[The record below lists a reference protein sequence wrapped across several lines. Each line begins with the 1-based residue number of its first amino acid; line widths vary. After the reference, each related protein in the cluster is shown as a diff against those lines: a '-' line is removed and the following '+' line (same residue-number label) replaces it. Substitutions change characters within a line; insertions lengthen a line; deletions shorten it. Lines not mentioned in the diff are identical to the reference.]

1 MLFRLAKIRLFS
13 HNSYIGD
20 FLYIRTI
27 MKRIL
32 ITFILVLTSYP
43 IWGIERDKDSLAFV
57 NADWNI
63 IELEGGATAMT
74 AQVQIFDSPQCISII
89 RYPARKFRTELI
101 HSPEDKAGKT
111 SVIAQREGASMA
123 MNGSYFNMKQ
133 LTPCTYFRIGSEVL
147 GETSASESFRVNGVI
162 GIRDRRG
169 RSIAITRCKPGQYDE
184 ITRKWHAVLASGPL
198 LLEEGDI
205 IVPEIT
211 QADVNGNGTD
221 SFYDKRHPRSVIGY
235 DSKGYVY
242 LIVADG
248 RHSGNAEGTSIY
260 ETALICSFLKL
271 EDAIN
276 LDGGGSSALWHNTEG
291 VLNHPS
297 DNRKF
302 DAEGERKVPNIIGVF
317 R

>member
-20 FLYIRTI
+20 FLYIRRI

-32 ITFILVLTSYP
+32 ITFILVLASCP
-43 IWGIERDKDSLAFV
+43 IWGIEREKDSLAFV
-57 NADWNI
+57 NADWDI
-63 IELEGGATAMT
+63 IELEGGAAAMT
-74 AQVQIFDSPQCISII
+74 AQVQIFDSPQSISII
-89 RYPARKFRTELI
+89 RYPARKFKTALI
-101 HSPEDKAGKT
+101 HSPEAKAGKT
-111 SVIAQREGASMA
+111 SEIAQREGMLMG

-133 LTPCTYFRIGSEVL
+133 LTPCTYFRIGDEVL

-162 GIRDRRG
+162 GIKGRKGRR
-169 RSIAITRCKPGQYDE
+169 IIITSCQPGQYDE
-184 ITRKWHAVLASGPL
+184 VTGKWQAVLASGPVL
-198 LLEEGDI
+198 MEDGGI
-205 IVPEIT
+205 VVPEIT
-211 QADVNGNGTD
+211 EADENGNGID

-235 DSKGYVY
+235 DSKGYIY

-248 RHSGNAEGTSIY
+248 RHPGNAEGTSIY
-260 ETALICSFLKL
+260 ETALICSFLGL

-276 LDGGGSSALWHNTEG
+276 LDGGGSSALWHSEEG

>member
-20 FLYIRTI
+20 FLYIRRI

-32 ITFILVLTSYP
+32 ITFILVLASCP
-43 IWGIERDKDSLAFV
+43 IWGIEREKDSLAFV

-63 IELEGGATAMT
+63 IELEDGAAAMS
-74 AQVQIFDSPQCISII
+74 AQVHIFDSPQSISII

-101 HSPEDKAGKT
+101 HSPGDKAGKT

-133 LTPCTYFRIGSEVL
+133 LTPCTYFRSGDELL
-147 GETSASESFRVNGVI
+147 GETSSSESFRVNGVV
-162 GIRDRRG
+162 GIRNRRG
-169 RSIAITRCKPGQYDE
+169 HNIIITSCKPSQYDE
-184 ITRKWHAVLASGPL
+184 ITGKWHAVLASGPVL
-198 LLEEGDI
+198 MEDGGI
-205 IVPEIT
+205 VVPEIT
-211 QADVNGNGTD
+211 NADENGNGID

-248 RHSGNAEGTSIY
+248 RHPGDAEGTSIY
-260 ETALICSFLKL
+260 ETALICSFLGL

-276 LDGGGSSALWHNTEG
+276 LDGGGSSTLWHNEKG

-302 DAEGERKVPNIIGVF
+302 DAQGERKVPNIIGVF

>member
-20 FLYIRTI
+20 FLYIRRI

-32 ITFILVLTSYP
+32 ITFILVLASCP
-43 IWGIERDKDSLAFV
+43 IWGIEREKDSLAFV

-63 IELEGGATAMT
+63 IELEDGAAAMS
-74 AQVQIFDSPQCISII
+74 AQVQIFDSPQSISII

-101 HSPEDKAGKT
+101 HSPGDKAGKT
-111 SVIAQREGASMA
+111 SAIAKREGASMA

-133 LTPCTYFRIGSEVL
+133 LTPCTYFRIADEVL

-162 GIRDRRG
+162 GIRNRKG
-169 RSIAITRCKPGQYDE
+169 RSIVIKSCEPSQYDK
-184 ITRKWHAVLASGPL
+184 ITGKWHAVLASGPVL
-198 LLEEGDI
+198 MEDGGI

-211 QADVNGNGTD
+211 QADENGNGID

-248 RHSGNAEGTSIY
+248 RHPGDAEGTSIY
-260 ETALICSFLKL
+260 ETALICSFLGL

-276 LDGGGSSALWHNTEG
+276 LDGGGSSTLWHNNEG
-291 VLNHPS
+291 ILNHPS

-302 DAEGERKVPNIIGVF
+302 DDKGERKVPNIVGVF

>member
-1 MLFRLAKIRLFS
+1 MLFRLAKIRLFPQ
-13 HNSYIGD
+13 NSYIGD
-20 FLYIRTI
+20 FLYIRRI

-32 ITFILVLTSYP
+32 ITFILVLAGCP
-43 IWGIERDKDSLAFV
+43 IWSFEREKDSLAFV
-57 NADWNI
+57 NADWNV
-63 IELEGGATAMT
+63 IELEDGATAMT
-74 AQVQIFDSPQCISII
+74 AQVQIFDSPQSISII

-101 HSPEDKAGKT
+101 HSPESKAGKT
-111 SVIAQREGASMA
+111 SAIAKRAGASMA

-133 LTPCTYFRIGSEVL
+133 LTPCTYFRIGDEIV

-162 GIRDRRG
+162 GIRNRRG
-169 RSIAITRCKPGQYDE
+169 RSITITSCTPSQYDK
-184 ITRKWHAVLASGPL
+184 ITEKWHSVLASGPV
-198 LLEEGDI
+198 LLEDGEI

-211 QADVNGNGTD
+211 QADENGNGID

-235 DSKGYVY
+235 DRKGYVY

-248 RHSGNAEGTSIY
+248 RHPGNAEGTSIY
-260 ETALICSFLKL
+260 ETALICSFLGL

-276 LDGGGSSALWHNTEG
+276 LDGGGSSALWHSEEG

-302 DAEGERKVPNIIGVF
+302 DSKGERKVPNIIGVF